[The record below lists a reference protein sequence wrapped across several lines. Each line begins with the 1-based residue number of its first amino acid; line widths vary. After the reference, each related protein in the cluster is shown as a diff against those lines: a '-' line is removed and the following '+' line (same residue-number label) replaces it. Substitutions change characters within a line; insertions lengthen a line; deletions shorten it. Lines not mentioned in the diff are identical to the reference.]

1 MRYLRTLPTSRLL
14 AALGLSLALC
24 VAAAAGAVVAS
35 GGGGETPPPK
45 PLAQALHDS
54 LAGPPVDGVTA
65 RVTFTNRL
73 FPSGALLGSAGPVLM
88 SGGSGRLWL
97 TSDGHGR
104 IELQSNLGD
113 AQIVWS
119 PTAAT
124 VYDASSNT
132 VYKAT
137 LAQAGSSD
145 AGAKDTPP
153 TLAEITDLLAK
164 VGVHV
169 ALSEATATNVGG
181 MPAYTVALSP
191 KHDGGLLGAVEVSW
205 DASHAVP
212 LRAAIYAQGS
222 SSPVLELTT
231 SDISYG
237 AVDASSVDVAPP
249 ANAKVV
255 NLGQLSPGKGG
266 DATGGETPVTGLAAV
281 QAAVDFPISAPAS
294 LVGLPRQDVRLVGDA
309 GSQTV
314 VVSYGQG
321 LGGIV
326 VAERK
331 ASTPSNDTASGA
343 FDSLPTVSLD
353 GVTAHEL
360 ATQLGTIV
368 TWQHAGASTTLA
380 GSVPASA
387 AEAAARE
394 LR

>member
-1 MRYLRTLPTSRLL
+1 MRYLRTLPTGRLVAL
-14 AALGLSLALC
+14 LGLVVVLS
-24 VAAAAGAVVAS
+24 VTAAAAAVAAS
-35 GGGGETPPPK
+35 GGGGQTPPPK
-45 PLAQALHDS
+45 PLAQAIQDA

-65 RVTFTNRL
+65 RVTFTNNL

-97 TSDGHGR
+97 ASDGHGR
-104 IELQSNLGD
+104 IELQSDAGD

-119 PTAAT
+119 PTAVT

-137 LAQAGSSD
+137 LPQPAAGTSTS
-145 AGAKDTPP
+145 DTPP
-153 TLAEITDLLAK
+153 TVAEIADVLTQ
-164 VGVHV
+164 VGVHA
-169 ALSEATATNVGG
+169 ALSEAMPTNVGG
-181 MPAYTVALSP
+181 TAAYTLALSP
-191 KHDGGLLGAVEVSW
+191 KHDGGLLGSVDVSW
-205 DASHAVP
+205 DAAHAVP

-237 AVDASSVDVAPP
+237 AVDAASVTVAPP
-249 ANAKVV
+249 ADAKVV
-255 NLGQLSPGKGG
+255 DLGQLSPNSSGG
-266 DATGGETPVTGLAAV
+266 TAGSGTPVTGLDAV
-281 QAAVDFPISAPAS
+281 QAAVAFPVSAPDT
-294 LVGLPRQDVRLVGDA
+294 LVGLPLQDVRLVGDA
-309 GSQTV
+309 TSQTV
-314 VVSYGQG
+314 VVTYGQG

-331 ASTPSNDTASGA
+331 APAATGSSPSGSL
-343 FDSLPTVSLD
+343 DSLPTVSLD

-368 TWQHAGASTTLA
+368 TWEHAGVSTTLA
-380 GSVPASA
+380 GSIPAAS

-394 LR
+394 LG

>member
-24 VAAAAGAVVAS
+24 VVAAAGAVVAS

-113 AQIVWS
+113 AQLVWS
-119 PTAAT
+119 RTAAT

-132 VYKAT
+132 VYEAT

-145 AGAKDTPP
+145 AGAKDTTP

-169 ALSEATATNVGG
+169 ALSEATPTNVAG

-255 NLGQLSPGKGG
+255 DLGQLSPGKGG
-266 DATGGETPVTGLAAV
+266 DAAGGETPVTGLAAV

-309 GSQTV
+309 GSQTA

-331 ASTPSNDTASGA
+331 ASTSSNDTASGA

>member
-1 MRYLRTLPTSRLL
+1 MRHLRRSR
-14 AALGLSLALC
+14 SH
-24 VAAAAGAVVAS
+24 
-35 GGGGETPPPK
+35 E
-45 PLAQALHDS
+45 ALHDS

-65 RVTFTNRL
+65 RVTFTNKL

-137 LAQAGSSD
+137 LPQAASSD

-169 ALSEATATNVGG
+169 ALSEATPTNVGG
-181 MPAYTVALSP
+181 IPAYTVALSP

-255 NLGQLSPGKGG
+255 DLGQLSPGKGG

-281 QAAVDFPISAPAS
+281 QAAVDFPVSAPDTRS
-294 LVGLPRQDVRLVGDA
+294 S
-309 GSQTV
+309 GSRART
-314 VVSYGQG
+314 SGSS
-321 LGGIV
+321 
-326 VAERK
+326 A
-331 ASTPSNDTASGA
+331 TPSRRPSSSATGRGSAASSWRSGRHRIPSGDSASGVL
-343 FDSLPTVSLD
+343 DSLPTVSLD

-368 TWQHAGASTTLA
+368 TWQHAGVSTTLA
-380 GSVPASA
+380 GSIPSAA

>member
-1 MRYLRTLPTSRLL
+1 MRYLRTLPTARLVALL
-14 AALGLSLALC
+14 ALVVALS
-24 VAAAAGAVVAS
+24 VAAAAVAVAAS
-35 GGGGETPPPK
+35 GGGGQTPPPK
-45 PLAQALHDS
+45 PLAAAVHDA

-65 RVTFTNRL
+65 RVTFTNKL

-97 TSDGHGR
+97 TNDGHGR
-104 IELQSNLGD
+104 IELQSNAGD

-119 PTAAT
+119 PTAVT

-132 VYKAT
+132 TYKAT
-137 LAQAGSSD
+137 LPQATSD
-145 AGAKDTPP
+145 TSAKDTPP
-153 TLAEITDLLAK
+153 TLAEITDMLAK

-169 ALSEATATNVGG
+169 ALSDATPTNIGG
-181 MPAYTVALSP
+181 TAAYTVALAP
-191 KHDGGLLGAVEVSW
+191 KHDGGLLGSVEISW
-205 DASHAVP
+205 DAAHAVP

-249 ANAKVV
+249 TNAKVV
-255 NLGQLSPGKGG
+255 DLGQLSPGKGG
-266 DATGGETPVTGLAAV
+266 NASGSGSSVTGLAAV
-281 QAAVDFPISAPAS
+281 QAAVDFPVSAPDT
-294 LVGLPRQDVRLVGDA
+294 LVGLPRQDIRLVGDA
-309 GSQTV
+309 KSQTV
-314 VVSYGQG
+314 VVTYGQG

-326 VAERK
+326 AAERK
-331 ASTPSNDTASGA
+331 APAGNSSSPSGA
-343 FDSLPTVSLD
+343 LGNLPSVSLD

-360 ATQLGTIV
+360 ATQLGTIL
-368 TWQHAGASTTLA
+368 TWEHAGVTTTLA
-380 GSVPASA
+380 GSIPSAA

>member
-1 MRYLRTLPTSRLL
+1 MRYLRTLPTARLVALL
-14 AALGLSLALC
+14 ALVVALS
-24 VAAAAGAVVAS
+24 VATAAVAVAAS
-35 GGGGETPPPK
+35 GGGGQTPPPK
-45 PLAQALHDS
+45 PLAAAVHDA

-65 RVTFTNRL
+65 RVTFTNKL

-97 TSDGHGR
+97 TNDGHGR
-104 IELQSNLGD
+104 IELQSNAGD

-119 PTAAT
+119 PTAVT

-132 VYKAT
+132 TYKAT
-137 LAQAGSSD
+137 LPQATSD
-145 AGAKDTPP
+145 TSAKDTPP
-153 TLAEITDLLAK
+153 TLAEITDMLAK

-169 ALSEATATNVGG
+169 ALSDATPTNIGG
-181 MPAYTVALSP
+181 TAAYTVALAP
-191 KHDGGLLGAVEVSW
+191 KHDGGLLGSVEISW
-205 DASHAVP
+205 DAAHAVP
-212 LRAAIYAQGS
+212 LRAAIYAQGA

-237 AVDASSVDVAPP
+237 AVDASSVNVAPP

-255 NLGQLSPGKGG
+255 DLGQLAPGKGG
-266 DATGGETPVTGLAAV
+266 NAGGRAVTGLPAV
-281 QAAVDFPISAPAS
+281 QAAVDFPVRAPDT

-309 GSQTV
+309 QSQTV
-314 VVSYGQG
+314 VVTYGQG

-331 ASTPSNDTASGA
+331 VTAGSSGTPTGSL
-343 FDSLPTVSLD
+343 DSLPSISLN

-360 ATQLGTIV
+360 ATQLGTIL
-368 TWQHAGASTTLA
+368 TWEHAGVSTTLA
-380 GSVPASA
+380 GSIPSAA